1 MCPKPF
7 PSVLL
12 LDVVALDRQRGTTVI
27 ASLYHTPITCVSPTS
42 QAGHVWPSYGAG
54 CLRPQPSRPSP
65 SFRAVST
72 RGGPSLPARLRLSRP
87 RRHICTE
94 PFAHGVVRP
103 CLRARRPQPL
113 PRAVCTRGGPSLP
126 ARPHRVDT
134 ALNVALFRAVS
145 IRGGPSLPAA
155 CIGYNTA
162 FDAAAVLNVAAA
174 RSR

>member
-12 LDVVALDRQRGTTVI
+12 LDVVALDRQRGTTVTV
-27 ASLYHTPITCVSPTS
+27 SLYHTPITCVSPTS
-42 QAGHVWPSYGAG
+42 QAGHVWPSYGAD

-113 PRAVCTRGGPSLP
+113 PRAVSTRGGPSLP
-126 ARPHRVDT
+126 ARPHRVQSRLQRRGRPQRRRCSEPL
-134 ALNVALFRAVS
+134 AYGVVRPCLRAC
-145 IRGGPSLPAA
+145 RPQPPAGA
-155 CIGYNTA
+155 
-162 FDAAAVLNVAAA
+162 
-174 RSR
+174 